1 MTEGM
6 ANEQMNKEPAS
17 TEIQGHRAYVGATPK
32 GEAAIGRIA
41 IWAASVEE
49 NLVHLCV
56 RLINADDHKIG
67 YAVTANM
74 SASAVIELV
83 RKLVIDSKT
92 TSDEDRVEV
101 MAMLTEAKAALVE
114 RNRILHASLGE
125 LMLEDKMLFTSR
137 RKKWPVPDGENP
149 RWESNLRGLDELDE
163 VGARLFNVSEDLWA
177 YVHLP
182 SD

>member
-1 MTEGM
+1 MTKGM
-6 ANEQMNKEPAS
+6 ANEQINNQPES
-17 TEIQGHRAYVGATPK
+17 TGMQGHRAFVGTTPE

-49 NLVHLCV
+49 NLAHLCA
-56 RLINADDHKIG
+56 RLINDDDHAIG
-67 YAVTANM
+67 LAVTANM
-74 SASAVIELV
+74 GASAVIDLV

-92 TSDEDRVEV
+92 TSDEDRAEV
-101 MAMLTEAKAALVE
+101 MATLTEARAALVE

-125 LMLEDKMLFTSR
+125 LMHGGKMLFRSR
-137 RKKWPVPDGENP
+137 RKKGPVPDGENP
-149 RWESNLRGLDELDE
+149 RWESTLRGLDELDE

>member
-1 MTEGM
+1 MMSSDPDFIEV
-6 ANEQMNKEPAS
+6 
-17 TEIQGHRAYVGATPK
+17 QGHRAWVGTTPE

-49 NLVHLCV
+49 NLVHLCS
-56 RLINADDHKIG
+56 RLINIDDHEIG

-74 SASAVIELV
+74 NASAVIDLA
-83 RKLVIDSKT
+83 RRLVIDSKT
-92 TSDEDRVEV
+92 TSDEDRADV

-125 LMLEDKMLFTSR
+125 LMLGGKMLFRSR
-137 RKKWPVPDGENP
+137 RKKGPVPDGENP
-149 RWESNLRGLDELDE
+149 RWESTLRGLDELDA